1 MEWYNILLA
10 VLCIVVIGLYL
21 YKRFT
26 GTDLLKTVVMSKPV
40 LVAQK
45 SVINAL
51 YDVVPNETLRIIKLA
66 LNAGVEA
73 TELAEKAWLMGTLA
87 KEERNPYAKQLAKEM
102 LETVGVE
109 VNEKIDVIIAGVIE
123 MACMVLP
130 HGVEPQLQEQ
140 EAALAV

>member
-1 MEWYNILLA
+1 MEWYNVQLA
-10 VLCIVVIGLYL
+10 VLFFAVMALYL

-40 LVAQK
+40 LVAQT

-51 YDVVPNETLRIIKLA
+51 YNVIPNETLRVIKLA

-73 TELAEKAWLMGTLA
+73 TEMAEKAWLMGDLA
-87 KEERNPYAKQLAKEM
+87 KEERNGYAKTLAREM
-102 LETVGVE
+102 LQALGIEVTTQVE
-109 VNEKIDVIIAGVIE
+109 VIIAGVIE

-130 HGVEPQLQEQ
+130 HGLQPVQ
-140 EAALAV
+140 N